1 MWTKKKTVSYETH
14 PAELMRSNLS
24 TDVAHSKRDRNGRE
38 LGMTGTW
45 VGKIVDAG
53 FFGGHQGLA

>member
-1 MWTKKKTVSYETH
+1 MLLTASVTVIDH
-14 PAELMRSNLS
+14 
-24 TDVAHSKRDRNGRE
+24 GRE